1 MNFSV
6 IHKRI
11 KDKFNKEEHIHCHVY
26 NRGVLIA
33 IPRNE
38 KGFQL

>member
-11 KDKFNKEEHIHCHVY
+11 KDKFNKEEHIHCLVIFTI
-26 NRGVLIA
+26 GEFDCDS
-33 IPRNE
+33 E
-38 KGFQL
+38 K